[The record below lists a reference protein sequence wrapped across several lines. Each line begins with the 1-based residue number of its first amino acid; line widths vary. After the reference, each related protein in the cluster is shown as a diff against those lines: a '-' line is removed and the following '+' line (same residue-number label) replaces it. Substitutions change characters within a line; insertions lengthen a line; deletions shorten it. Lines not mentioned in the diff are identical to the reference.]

1 MVKKNNRKESPYDPK
16 FVEKIKRSEQQIAEG
31 KCVRVTD
38 VDEFIANLT
47 DEPVT
52 VPEVTREDIDKIR
65 ELSHRRL
72 AERLKDDE
80 IVDAVTE
87 RFMQNRKGEGELTET
102 ELLLLNS
109 QINASRCLAS
119 RLDDD

>member
-109 QINASRCLAS
+109 QINASRYLAS
-119 RLDDD
+119 HLDDE